1 MARKRRKK
9 YTREFKVE
17 AVRKV
22 LVDDRTYRD
31 VGNEIG
37 VSENVLGRWVRAVS
51 DDEQEAFPGKGM
63 RKSKDQEIFEL
74 KRDLDGLREERD
86 ILKKALVVFGRQQ
99 R

>member
-31 VGNEIG
+31 VGNESG

>member
-86 ILKKALVVFGRQQ
+86 ILKKTLVVFGRQQ

>member
-31 VGNEIG
+31 VGNEIR